1 VTRTVP
7 ISVLLHATFLALF
20 ALFASFVPQQRYEAQ
35 RVMRVRLAHAPEIST
50 RIAQPEQRQV
60 TVAETPP
67 QLAETPRKVEPLP
80 NLPPKLVPK
89 ETKRENKPTPTVAQT
104 TPSTTPKKAAAEA
117 PAGAATATAAGPA
130 VSGTDV
136 DFPFA
141 WYLDRI
147 QGIIVSRWSPH
158 QLGFREGSQR
168 RCVVHFFVDRR
179 GKTNQVVLTETSGVA
194 VFDREAL
201 RAVKDAPLPPLPA
214 QYTSAALGVS
224 FIFTLEPGI

>member
-1 VTRTVP
+1 MTRTVP

-20 ALFASFVPQQRYEAQ
+20 ALFASFVPQPRYEPQ
-35 RVMRVRLAHAPEIST
+35 RVMRVRLAHAPEIAA
-50 RIAQPEQRQV
+50 RIAQPERRQR
-60 TVAETPP
+60 TPAETPP
-67 QLAETPRKVEPLP
+67 QPTETPRKVEPLP
-80 NLPPKLVPK
+80 NLPPKQVPK
-89 ETKRENKPTPTVAQT
+89 ETKREAKPTPKAET
-104 TPSTTPKKAAAEA
+104 TPATTPKKAAADA
-117 PAGAATATAAGPA
+117 PASVAAATASGPA

-147 QGIIVSRWSPH
+147 QGIIVSRWNPH

-179 GKTNQVVLTETSGVA
+179 GKPNQVVLTESSGVS

-201 RAVKDAPLPPLPA
+201 RAVKDAPLPPLPP
-214 QYTSAALGVS
+214 QFTSAALGVS
-224 FIFTLEPGI
+224 FIFTLDPGF

>member
-7 ISVLLHATFLALF
+7 ISILLHATFLALF
-20 ALFASFVPQQRYEAQ
+20 ALFASFVPQPRYEPQ
-35 RVMRVRLAHAPEIST
+35 HIMRVRLAHAPEIAA
-50 RIAQPEQRQV
+50 RIAQPTRREI
-60 TVAETPP
+60 TPAETPP
-67 QLAETPRKVEPLP
+67 PKETPRQVEPLP
-80 NLPPKLVPK
+80 NLPPKQVPK
-89 ETKRENKPTPTVAQT
+89 ENKRETKPTPKVTET
-104 TPSTTPKKAAAEA
+104 TPSTIPKKAAADT
-117 PAGAATATAAGPA
+117 PPGVATATAAGPA

-141 WYLDRI
+141 WYLDRL
-147 QGIIVSRWSPH
+147 QGIIASRWSPH

-179 GKTNQVVLTETSGVA
+179 GKPNQVVLTETSGVA

-201 RAVKDAPLPPLPA
+201 RAVKDAPLPPLPP

-224 FIFTLEPGI
+224 FVFTLEPGM

>member
-1 VTRTVP
+1 MTRTVP

-20 ALFASFVPQQRYEAQ
+20 ALFASFVPQPRYEPQ
-35 RVMRVRLAHAPEIST
+35 RIMRVRLAHAPEIAART
-50 RIAQPEQRQV
+50 APPDRRL
-60 TVAETPP
+60 TPP
-67 QLAETPRKVEPLP
+67 QPTETPRKVEPLP
-80 NLPPKLVPK
+80 NLPPKQVPK
-89 ETKRENKPTPTVAQT
+89 ETKREAKPAPKAETTPATTPT
-104 TPSTTPKKAAAEA
+104 KAAAV
-117 PAGAATATAAGPA
+117 ATAAGPA

-147 QGIIVSRWSPH
+147 QGIIVSRWNPG

-179 GKTNQVVLTETSGVA
+179 GKTNQVVLTESSGVS

-201 RAVKDAPLPPLPA
+201 RAVKDAPLPPLPP
-214 QYTSAALGVS
+214 QFTSAALGVS
-224 FIFTLEPGI
+224 FIFTLDPGF